1 MHAKMAIFDSL
12 PMVPRSPKKKGGW
25 KKAIRHSIEGL
36 LSRIGEGVKSETSN
50 LWDLRGGY
58 CG

>member
-1 MHAKMAIFDSL
+1 
-12 PMVPRSPKKKGGW
+12 
-25 KKAIRHSIEGL
+25 L